1 MVPAGATEAADARGS
16 PPSVVDAWCFV
27 GPYREREPG
36 TPYELDALLADHH
49 RLGIGARLVLH
60 AESRDGVPDEGN
72 SAMSRIAIV
81 APRTGVIWTALPPR
95 RFDGVPA
102 DRLLGDAEAA
112 GVAMFAVLPET
123 HRHHIAPWAM
133 GELYA
138 AMESV
143 RLPLVLD
150 LEQTSYADVHAI
162 ATAHPRLPIV
172 CWGAWYV
179 DERLHVPLLDACP
192 NVRIGLAGTARI
204 FNPTFG
210 IERYTD
216 RYGPGRL
223 IFGSAWPRQAPG
235 GPLTYVRYADVKPSV
250 RAAILG
256 ETVHQ
261 LLAQV
266 RWPVQGF
273 REAAA

>member
-1 MVPAGATEAADARGS
+1 
-16 PPSVVDAWCFV
+16 
-27 GPYREREPG
+27 
-36 TPYELDALLADHH
+36 
-49 RLGIGARLVLH
+49 
-60 AESRDGVPDEGN
+60 
-72 SAMSRIAIV
+72 
-81 APRTGVIWTALPPR
+81 
-95 RFDGVPA
+95 
-102 DRLLGDAEAA
+102 
-112 GVAMFAVLPET
+112 MFAVLPET
-123 HRHHIAPWAM
+123 HRHHVAPWAM

-138 AMESV
+138 AMESA

-192 NVRIGLAGTARI
+192 TSASGSPGRRASSTRRSASSATRTA
-204 FNPTFG
+204 T
-210 IERYTD
+210 
-216 RYGPGRL
+216 GPGRL

-256 ETVHQ
+256 ETVRQ